1 MDAVSFAVLRRALDC
16 LALAEDTGRSLDAM
30 LAGLLAVLSEAP
42 GLGHAAVVL
51 LDSDDRPAIRA
62 SLGTP
67 DMSLILSATLERG
80 PQALLARVL
89 RRGEAAVVADLD
101 GEVAVARSE
110 AAMLAAPVVIG
121 ETGCGWF
128 FADGLL
134 GGQASLAAELRT
146 AMFVAGLI
154 GRMADMANTAIVQG
168 SGLIQEL
175 TFLRSKVSLRYRHI
189 FSDGQSAVMRRLRS
203 EADRAA
209 LSDAPVLLV
218 GEDGTG
224 RAVLARLIHELSPRA
239 VRPFAIF
246 EAGDETEAATAG
258 LRLFGSARGFTGGSS
273 PGLLEEAEG
282 GMVLIEDAHLLHP
295 ETAKRLAGYLSTGTF
310 SRLGG
315 GRLRRATTRLAFQ
328 IPAGGLSPELAAAT
342 PPQIIRLPSLRER
355 REDIPALLD
364 HLLALEAARSGRRMT
379 LTSKALRALETY
391 DWPGNI
397 REMELMT
404 TRLAMTAPEDRID
417 IADIPPEVLTEGERP
432 PVLPEDAAELR
443 DMERQQVL
451 SALERHG
458 WVQSRAARELG
469 LTLRQIGY
477 RIRKYGLARDDDD
490 APAA

>member
-16 LALAEDTGRSLDAM
+16 LVLAEDTGRSLDAM
-30 LAGLLAVLSEAP
+30 LAGLLATLAETKV
-42 GLGHAAVVL
+42 LGHAAVVL

-62 SLGTP
+62 SLGAP
-67 DMSLILSATLERG
+67 EMSLILTATLERG
-80 PQALLARVL
+80 PEALRARVL
-89 RRGEAAVVADLD
+89 RRGAAAVVAEAD
-101 GEVAVARSE
+101 GEVAAARAE
-110 AAMLAAPVVIG
+110 AAMLAAPVVVG
-121 ETGCGWF
+121 GAGCGWF

-134 GGQASLAAELRT
+134 GGGATLADELR
-146 AMFVAGLI
+146 AALFVAGLI
-154 GRMADMANTAIVQG
+154 GRMTDMAATAVAQG
-168 SGLIQEL
+168 SGLAREL
-175 TFLRSKVSLRYRHI
+175 AFLRSKVSLRYRHV
-189 FSDGQSAVMRRLRS
+189 FSEGQSAVMRQLRS
-203 EADRAA
+203 ETDRAA
-209 LSDAPVLLV
+209 LSDAPVLLT
-218 GEDGTG
+218 GEDGSG

-239 VRPFAIF
+239 VRPFAVF
-246 EAGDETEAATAG
+246 AAGQETDAATAG
-258 LRLFGSARGFTGGSS
+258 LGLFGSARGFSGGSG

-282 GMVLIEDAHLLHP
+282 GMVLIEDAHRLHP
-295 ETAKRLAGYLSTGTF
+295 ETAKRLAGYLATGAF

-315 GRLRRATTRLAFQ
+315 GRLRRCSTRLAFQ
-328 IPAGGLSPELAAAT
+328 VPGHGLSPELTAAAT
-342 PPQIIRLPSLRER
+342 PLVIRAPSLRER

-364 HLLALEAARSGRRMT
+364 HMLALEAARGGRRMT

-404 TRLAMTAPEDRID
+404 ARLALTAPEDRID

-451 SALERHG
+451 NALERHG

-477 RIRKYGLARDDDD
+477 RIRKYGLARDDDE
-490 APAA
+490 PAS